1 MRTAYESDDL
11 DGLAVWGEPDARLR
25 KHYKSTVAK
34 CDEEDQVILV
44 QGSTELPYALGQDGP
59 DMWKVQKGYWA
70 HVGLVV
76 SDENRALGLVCLRPW
91 STRED
96 MSKLWPG
103 QINRDRW
110 LDGLKSARIL
120 ARRCPVTEIHQVCEV
135 SVGDGLHGLLR
146 AHRDGAASGTLLVRV
161 TNPGSVRFRF
171 ADSQRAVRPSRRLLG
186 LDPVIRGL
194 RFQYGGAGGTKSRY
208 SRATRV
214 SVRASGG
221 RLEPKS
227 GKATAVTALMVTE
240 DEAPGGLRP
249 FQWLFLAAG
258 QDLEAIDIE
267 ELVRNYEKRWTLA
280 NYFKTIRAGVKSE
293 GRRILDYY
301 GGIRSRRDYERCL
314 AQDAECAVMIS
325 ELGRIAVDAPNTPA
339 GDVLNAA
346 FFRRLM
352 S

>member
-34 CDEEDQVILV
+34 CNKEEQVILV
-44 QGSTELPYALGQDGP
+44 QGSTELPYALGKDGP

-76 SDENRALGLVCLRPW
+76 SEKNLALGLVCLRPW

-103 QINRDRW
+103 QIHRDRW
-110 LDGLKSARIL
+110 LDGLKSARTL
-120 ARRCPVTEIHQVCEV
+120 ARRCPATEIHQVCDV
-135 SVGDGLHGLLR
+135 GVGDGLHGLLR

-161 TNPGSVRFRF
+161 TNSGSVRFRF
-171 ADSQRAVRPSRRLLG
+171 ADSQRAVRPSRRLLR

-194 RFQYGGAGGTKSRY
+194 RFRYGGSGGTKSRY

-221 RLEPKS
+221 LLEPKS

-240 DEAPGGLRP
+240 DKAPRGLRP
-249 FQWLFLAAG
+249 FQWLFVAAG
-258 QDLEAIDIE
+258 QDLDVTDIQ
-267 ELVRNYEKRWTLA
+267 ELLLKYEQRWTLA
-280 NYFKTIRAGVKSE
+280 NYFRTLRAGVKAE
-293 GRRILDYY
+293 DRRILDYY
-301 GGIRSRRDYERCL
+301 GGIRSRRAYERCL
-314 AQDAECAVMIS
+314 AQDAESAVMIS
-325 ELGRIAVDAPNTPA
+325 ELGRIVVDAPNTPA
-339 GDVLNAA
+339 GNVLDAA
-346 FFRRLM
+346 FFRQRM